1 MRFRLVHETGLFNAK
16 RWAVIVEADDG
27 ARLLKRDYKTR
38 QAAEAARSE
47 LMDDMR

>member
-1 MRFRLVHETGLFNAK
+1 MRFRLVSDTGSK
-16 RWAVIVEADDG
+16 VWAVIVEADDG

-38 QAAEAARSE
+38 QAAEAARAK